1 MHPHYLR
8 WVCLSNTLFPANTD
22 TSAGSKQG
30 RTANTCGQQHQ
41 VIQGI
46 QQFRTTW
53 KFQAVADAEQKRKPA
68 PKETS
73 TTSRRHT
80 RGMTTDAARKAVF
93 NTSELLESILVCLP
107 PKTLFGVQRV
117 SKQFQAIIATSVP
130 IQEKMFLRV
139 RNEPQVSWLL
149 KEQFTTSG
157 VNRYFVESARKP
169 RDPKSRVP
177 TKLNPFLSKTINNTC
192 AERARG
198 PFAAERVRLRFDQP
212 VSLTML
218 RQGVPNIL
226 KTYISDPPTED
237 VKVDYVYQFPES
249 QSVRVHQDSSKG
261 VKNSGTIGNAMST
274 LR

>member
-1 MHPHYLR
+1 
-8 WVCLSNTLFPANTD
+8 
-22 TSAGSKQG
+22 
-30 RTANTCGQQHQ
+30 
-41 VIQGI
+41 
-46 QQFRTTW
+46 
-53 KFQAVADAEQKRKPA
+53 
-68 PKETS
+68 
-73 TTSRRHT
+73 
-80 RGMTTDAARKAVF
+80 MTTDAARKAVF

-139 RNEPQVSWLL
+139 CNEPQVSWLL

-218 RQGVPNIL
+218 RQGVPSIL

-237 VKVDYVYQFPES
+237 VMVDYVYRFPES
-249 QSVRVHQDSSKG
+249 QSVRVHQDNSKG
-261 VKNSGTIGNAMST
+261 VKNSGTIGNAMHNAIEGSSGRVRLDHHLQGLGFNWET
-274 LR
+274 DSRGAAVHPHLIVEHYEKVFDPTAEFKNGISIVDFSIRDMVIPTDNERAAVKSRGVEK